1 MPALSNRERQAARLA
16 RYRTM
21 KFALETIRRDSTDPE
36 ARQIADAALYGTAPT
51 PRPDPRTEAE
61 KNPA

>member
-1 MPALSNRERQAARLA
+1 MPTSNRERQAARLQ

-21 KFALETIRRDSTDPE
+21 KFALEIIRRECPDPE

-51 PRPDPRTEAE
+51 PQPDPRTEGE
-61 KNPA
+61 RNPE